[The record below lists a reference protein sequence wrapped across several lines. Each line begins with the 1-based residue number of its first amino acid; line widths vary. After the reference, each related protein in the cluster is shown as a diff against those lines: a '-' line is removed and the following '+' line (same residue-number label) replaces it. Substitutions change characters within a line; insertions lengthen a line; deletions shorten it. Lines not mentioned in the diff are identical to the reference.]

1 MRRRSMSK
9 NAPLGLKEN
18 ESRCVEE
25 KGEASFPDLPKDK
38 KICKAAKSKVVKAS
52 RKENLPDG
60 NQAQP
65 QKRTRRY
72 SKRLEKESDH
82 DKEGFGSCQFPEGCF
97 ETLKGDV
104 LGEPPLPLN
113 SKDNLARCGPGSLGG
128 ECYLTPNR
136 DKAEEKSD
144 GGIAEKPRKTPV
156 DFATVTIGEFGITQE
171 SFTKPSTGKDRV
183 TSSQRDT
190 WKPPNPA
197 FI

>member
-9 NAPLGLKEN
+9 NAPLELKEN
-18 ESRCVEE
+18 ESRCAEE
-25 KGEASFPDLPKDK
+25 KDEASFPDLPKDK
-38 KICKAAKSKVVKAS
+38 KICKATKSKVVKAS

-104 LGEPPLPLN
+104 VAEPPLPLN
-113 SKDNLARCGPGSLGG
+113 SKDNFARCGPGSLGG
-128 ECYLTPNR
+128 ECYLTPIR

-144 GGIAEKPRKTPV
+144 GGIAEEPRKTPV
-156 DFATVTIGEFGITQE
+156 DFASVTIGEFGITQE
-171 SFTKPSTGKDRV
+171 SFTKPSIGKDRV

-190 WKPPNPA
+190 QRPPNPA